1 MCRDGDSLSKYGLG
15 QGQEDTT
22 RMVKLT
28 LGDVCSFG
36 ESKTLGWNGL
46 KGVRN
51 EIVRS
56 RSADPGYDASRANQQ
71 YSAVNGGTKTGRLR
85 IC

>member
-1 MCRDGDSLSKYGLG
+1 MW
-15 QGQEDTT
+15 
-22 RMVKLT
+22 KLT
-28 LGDVCSFG
+28 LNDAYSLG
-36 ESKTLGWNGL
+36 ERDSRGNGL